1 MTNKLLELPRYFFI
15 LNLIDKFKFVSGGP
29 EISSSLLC
37 VAQVQT
43 NYLTEI
49 RGQKMLSF
57 RFLICKMPES
67 YG

>member
-37 VAQVQT
+37 VVQVQT

-57 RFLICKMPES
+57 RFPDL
-67 YG
+67 

>member
-57 RFLICKMPES
+57 CFPDL
-67 YG
+67 

>member
-43 NYLTEI
+43 S
-49 RGQKMLSF
+49 QKMLSF
-57 RFLICKMPES
+57 RFPDL
-67 YG
+67 

>member
-1 MTNKLLELPRYFFI
+1 MTNKLLELLRYFFI

-43 NYLTEI
+43 NYLT
-49 RGQKMLSF
+49 
-57 RFLICKMPES
+57 
-67 YG
+67 